1 MTGETFDPFY
11 NFQRGAVYVIYLTL
25 DFILINWV
33 YLFTGFILSSLI
45 NDVVSKLDRNKSKV
59 LIFTEISGELMITLT
74 LFLYFSYFITKI
86 PSIVPN
92 LTNIEFRE
100 RSKFRDFLL
109 VFAVMS
115 TQLKLL
121 DKIKY
126 LFNDDY
132 DNDEQINEQI
142 RENFNNCP
150 NGFTCA
156 P

>member
-1 MTGETFDPFY
+1 MVGDDFDPFY
-11 NFQRGAVYVIYLTL
+11 NFSRGPEYLIYLTL

-33 YLFTGFILSSLI
+33 YLFAGFILSSLI
-45 NDVVSKLDRNKSKV
+45 NDVVTSLDRNKSKT
-59 LIFTEISGELMITLT
+59 LIFTEIAGELMITLT
-74 LFLYFSYFITKI
+74 FFLYVSYLISKI
-86 PSIVPN
+86 PNIVPN
-92 LTNIEFRE
+92 ITKKELKE

-109 VFAVMS
+109 VFAVLS

-126 LFNDDY
+126 LFNDNY
-132 DNDEQINEQI
+132 DERDQIDEQI

>member
-11 NFQRGAVYVIYLTL
+11 NFSRGPVYVIYLTL

-33 YLFTGFILSSLI
+33 YLFAGFILSSLI
-45 NDVVSKLDRNKSKV
+45 NDVVTNLDRNKSKT
-59 LIFTEISGELMITLT
+59 LLFTEIAGELMITLT
-74 LFLYFSYFITKI
+74 LFLYVSYFITKI
-86 PSIVPN
+86 PNIVPN
-92 LTNIEFRE
+92 ITNLERKE

-109 VFAVMS
+109 VFAVLS

-126 LFNDDY
+126 LFNDNFDT
-132 DNDEQINEQI
+132 NEQINEQI